1 MDFGKES
8 EHSLYASLTRSKQ
21 ILRKKLGGEMDFSY
35 GKYKAFLEIRES
47 DSDITATEI
56 EKTTMRQIKNGK
68 CGEVQH
74 YGEGNRM

>member
-8 EHSLYASLTRSKQ
+8 EHSLYVSLTRSKQ

-56 EKTTMRQIKNGK
+56 EK
-68 CGEVQH
+68 
-74 YGEGNRM
+74 

>member
-21 ILRKKLGGEMDFSY
+21 ILRKKLGGEMDLSY

-56 EKTTMRQIKNGK
+56 EKMTMRQIKNGK
-68 CGEVQH
+68 
-74 YGEGNRM
+74 